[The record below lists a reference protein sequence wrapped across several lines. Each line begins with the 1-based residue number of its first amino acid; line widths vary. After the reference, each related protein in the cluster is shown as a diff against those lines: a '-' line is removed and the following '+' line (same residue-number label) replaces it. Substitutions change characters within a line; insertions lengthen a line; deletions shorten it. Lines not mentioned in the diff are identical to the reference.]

1 MKIQNSRF
9 IISAV
14 KREQYPEDELPEI
27 ALAGRSNVGKSSL
40 INMLINRKGLAKTS
54 STPGKTQ
61 TINFYDLDG
70 KMRLVDLPGYGYAR
84 VSKDKKSGW
93 GRIIESYL
101 VNRPNLMEVF
111 LLVDLRHDPTEDDR
125 LMYEWIRT
133 FGYKGVVIGTKADKI
148 SNNQIQA
155 RKKALREKLGMP
167 AEDVLLVTS
176 ADDRKGKYDVWDF
189 INDLL
194 VQKGFEVRFERQQPD
209 AGSKSA
215 GKG

>member
-14 KREQYPEDELPEI
+14 KRDQYPEDSLPEI
-27 ALAGRSNVGKSSL
+27 AMAGRSNVGKSSL

-70 KMRLVDLPGYGYAR
+70 KMRLVDLPGYGYAK

-93 GRIIESYL
+93 GKIIESYL
-101 VNRPNLMEVF
+101 VDRPNLMEVF
-111 LLVDLRHDPTEDDR
+111 LLVDLRHDPSEDDR

-133 FGYKGVVIGTKADKI
+133 FGYKGIVIATKADKI
-148 SNNQIQA
+148 KNSQLQIK
-155 RKKALREKLGMP
+155 KKALREKLGMGP
-167 AEDVLLVTS
+167 EDVLLTTS
-176 ADDRKGKYDVWDF
+176 ADSRKGKYDVWDF
-189 INDLL
+189 INSLL
-194 VQKGFEVRFERQQPD
+194 EQKGFDARFERQQPE
-209 AGSKSA
+209 
-215 GKG
+215 

>member
-14 KREQYPEDELPEI
+14 KRDQYPEDELPEI
-27 ALAGRSNVGKSSL
+27 AMAGRSNVGKSSL
-40 INMLINRKGLAKTS
+40 INMMINRKGLAKTS

-61 TINFYDLDG
+61 TINFYYLDG

-93 GRIIESYL
+93 GKIIESYL

-111 LLVDLRHDPTEDDR
+111 LLVDLRHDPSEDDR

-133 FGYKGVVIGTKADKI
+133 FGYKGVVIATKADKI
-148 SNNQIQA
+148 KNSQLQV
-155 RKKALREKLGMP
+155 RKKALREKLGMS
-167 AEDVLLVTS
+167 EDDVVIVTS
-176 ADDRKGKYDVWDF
+176 ADSRKGKYDLWDF
-189 INDLL
+189 INALL
-194 VQKGFEVRFERQQPD
+194 EQKGFEVRFERQQPEPSD
-209 AGSKSA
+209 K
-215 GKG
+215 

>member
-14 KREQYPEDELPEI
+14 KRDQYPEDELPEI
-27 ALAGRSNVGKSSL
+27 AMAGRSNVGKSSL
-40 INMLINRKGLAKTS
+40 INMMINRKGLAKTS

-93 GRIIESYL
+93 GKIIESYL

-111 LLVDLRHDPTEDDR
+111 LLVDLRHDPSEDDR

-133 FGYKGVVIGTKADKI
+133 FGYKGVVIATKADKI
-148 SNNQIQA
+148 KNSQLQV
-155 RKKALREKLGMP
+155 RKKALRDKLGMS
-167 AEDVLLVTS
+167 EDDVVIVTS
-176 ADDRKGKYDVWDF
+176 ADSRKGKYDLWDF
-189 INDLL
+189 INGLL
-194 VQKGFEVRFERQQPD
+194 EQKGFEVRFERQQPESSD
-209 AGSKSA
+209 K
-215 GKG
+215 

>member
-14 KREQYPEDELPEI
+14 KRDQYPEDELPEI
-27 ALAGRSNVGKSSL
+27 AMAGRSNVGKSSL

-70 KMRLVDLPGYGYAR
+70 KMRLVDLPGYGYAK

-93 GRIIESYL
+93 GKIIESYL

-111 LLVDLRHDPTEDDR
+111 LLVDLRHDPSEDDR

-133 FGYKGVVIGTKADKI
+133 FGYKGVVIATKADKI
-148 SNNQIQA
+148 KNSQLLI
-155 RKKALREKLGMP
+155 RKKALREKLGMSDD
-167 AEDVLLVTS
+167 DVVILTS
-176 ADDRKGKYDVWDF
+176 ADSRKGKYDVWDF
-189 INDLL
+189 INALL
-194 VQKGFEVRFERQQPD
+194 EKKGFDVSFERQQPD
-209 AGSKSA
+209 SA
-215 GKG
+215 ER

>member
-14 KREQYPEDELPEI
+14 KRDQYPEDELPEI
-27 ALAGRSNVGKSSL
+27 AMAGRSNVGKSSL
-40 INMLINRKGLAKTS
+40 INMMINRKGLAKTS

-93 GRIIESYL
+93 GKIIESYL

-111 LLVDLRHDPTEDDR
+111 LLVDLRHDPSEDDR

-133 FGYKGVVIGTKADKI
+133 FGYKGVVIATKADKI
-148 SNNQIQA
+148 KNSQLQV
-155 RKKALREKLGMP
+155 RKKALRDKLGMS
-167 AEDVLLVTS
+167 EDDVVIVTS
-176 ADDRKGKYDVWDF
+176 ADSRKGKYDLWDF
-189 INDLL
+189 INALL
-194 VQKGFEVRFERQQPD
+194 EQKGFEVRFERQQPD
-209 AGSKSA
+209 QTDK
-215 GKG
+215 

>member
-1 MKIQNSRF
+1 VKIQNSRF

-14 KREQYPEDELPEI
+14 KRDQYPEDELPEI
-27 ALAGRSNVGKSSL
+27 AMAGRSNVGKSSL
-40 INMLINRKGLAKTS
+40 INMMINRKGLAKTS

-93 GRIIESYL
+93 GKIIESYL

-111 LLVDLRHDPTEDDR
+111 LLVDLRHDPSEDDR

-133 FGYKGVVIGTKADKI
+133 FGYKGIVIATKADKI
-148 SNNQIQA
+148 KNSQLQV
-155 RKKALREKLGMP
+155 RKKALRDKLGMDDD
-167 AEDVLLVTS
+167 DVLIVTS
-176 ADDRKGKYDVWDF
+176 ADSRKGKYDVWDF
-189 INDLL
+189 INALL
-194 VQKGFEVRFERQQPD
+194 EKKGFDVRFERQQPD
-209 AGSKSA
+209 SSDK
-215 GKG
+215 

>member
-14 KREQYPEDELPEI
+14 KRDQYPEDELPEI
-27 ALAGRSNVGKSSL
+27 AMAGRSNVGKSSL
-40 INMLINRKGLAKTS
+40 INMMINRKGLAKTS

-93 GRIIESYL
+93 GKIIESYL

-111 LLVDLRHDPTEDDR
+111 LLVDLRHDPSEDDR

-133 FGYKGVVIGTKADKI
+133 FGYKGVVIATKADKI
-148 SNNQIQA
+148 KNSQLQI
-155 RKKALREKLGMP
+155 RKKALREKLGMG
-167 AEDVLLVTS
+167 EDDVVIVTS
-176 ADDRKGKYDVWDF
+176 ADSRKGKYDLWDF
-189 INDLL
+189 INALL
-194 VQKGFEVRFERQQPD
+194 EQKGFEVRFERQQPD
-209 AGSKSA
+209 SPDK
-215 GKG
+215 

>member
-14 KREQYPEDELPEI
+14 KRDQYPEDELPEI
-27 ALAGRSNVGKSSL
+27 AMAGRSNVGKSSL
-40 INMLINRKGLAKTS
+40 INMMINRKGLAKTS

-93 GRIIESYL
+93 GKIIESYL

-111 LLVDLRHDPTEDDR
+111 LLVDLRHDPSEDDR

-133 FGYKGVVIGTKADKI
+133 FGYKGVVIATKADKI
-148 SNNQIQA
+148 KNSQLQL
-155 RKKALREKLGMP
+155 RKKALREKLGMG
-167 AEDVLLVTS
+167 EDDVVIVTS
-176 ADDRKGKYDVWDF
+176 ADSRKGKYDLWDF
-189 INDLL
+189 INALL
-194 VQKGFEVRFERQQPD
+194 EQKGFEVRFERQQPD
-209 AGSKSA
+209 SPDK
-215 GKG
+215 

>member
-14 KREQYPEDELPEI
+14 KRDQYPEDLLPEI
-27 ALAGRSNVGKSSL
+27 AMAGRSNVGKSSL

-93 GRIIESYL
+93 GKIIESYL
-101 VNRPNLMEVF
+101 VDRPNLMEVF
-111 LLVDLRHDPTEDDR
+111 LLVDLRHDPSEDDR

-133 FGYKGVVIGTKADKI
+133 FGYKGIVIATKADKI
-148 SNNQIQA
+148 KNSQLQI
-155 RKKALREKLGMP
+155 RKKALREKLGMDS
-167 AEDVLLVTS
+167 EDVLLTTS
-176 ADDRKGKYDVWDF
+176 ADSRKGKYDVWDF
-189 INDLL
+189 INSLL
-194 VQKGFEVRFERQQPD
+194 EQKGFDARFERQQPD
-209 AGSKSA
+209 QAER
-215 GKG
+215 

>member
-14 KREQYPEDELPEI
+14 KRDQYPEDELPEI
-27 ALAGRSNVGKSSL
+27 AMAGRSNVGKSSL
-40 INMLINRKGLAKTS
+40 INMMINRKGLAKTS

-93 GRIIESYL
+93 GKIIESYL

-111 LLVDLRHDPTEDDR
+111 LLVDLRHDPSEDDR

-133 FGYKGVVIGTKADKI
+133 FGYKGVVIATKADKI
-148 SNNQIQA
+148 KNSQLQV
-155 RKKALREKLGMP
+155 RKKRSEKNW
-167 AEDVLLVTS
+167 A
-176 ADDRKGKYDVWDF
+176 
-189 INDLL
+189 
-194 VQKGFEVRFERQQPD
+194 
-209 AGSKSA
+209 
-215 GKG
+215 

>member
-14 KREQYPEDELPEI
+14 KRDQYPEDELPEI
-27 ALAGRSNVGKSSL
+27 AMAGRSNVGKSSL
-40 INMLINRKGLAKTS
+40 INMMINRKGLAKTS

-93 GRIIESYL
+93 GKIIESYL

-111 LLVDLRHDPTEDDR
+111 LLVDLRHDPSEDDR

-133 FGYKGVVIGTKADKI
+133 FGYKGVVIATKADKI
-148 SNNQIQA
+148 KNSQLQV
-155 RKKALREKLGMP
+155 RKKALREKLGMS
-167 AEDVLLVTS
+167 EDDVVIVTS
-176 ADDRKGKYDVWDF
+176 ADSRKGKYDLWDF
-189 INDLL
+189 INALL
-194 VQKGFEVRFERQQPD
+194 EQKGFEVRFERQQPD
-209 AGSKSA
+209 QTDK
-215 GKG
+215 

>member
-1 MKIQNSRF
+1 VKIQNSRF

-14 KREQYPEDELPEI
+14 KRDQYPEDELPEI
-27 ALAGRSNVGKSSL
+27 AMAGRSNVGKSSL
-40 INMLINRKGLAKTS
+40 INMMINRKGLAKTS

-93 GRIIESYL
+93 GKIIESYL

-111 LLVDLRHDPTEDDR
+111 LLVDLRHDPSEDDR

-133 FGYKGVVIGTKADKI
+133 FGYKGVVIATKADKI
-148 SNNQIQA
+148 KNSQLQV
-155 RKKALREKLGMP
+155 RKKALREKLGMS
-167 AEDVLLVTS
+167 EDDVVIVTS
-176 ADDRKGKYDVWDF
+176 ADSRKGKYDLWDF
-189 INDLL
+189 INALL
-194 VQKGFEVRFERQQPD
+194 EQKGFEVRFERQQPD
-209 AGSKSA
+209 QTDK
-215 GKG
+215 

>member
-14 KREQYPEDELPEI
+14 KRDQYPEDELPEI
-27 ALAGRSNVGKSSL
+27 AMAGRSNVGKSSL
-40 INMLINRKGLAKTS
+40 INMMINRKGLAKTS

-93 GRIIESYL
+93 GKIIESYL
-101 VNRPNLMEVF
+101 VNSPNLMEVF
-111 LLVDLRHDPTEDDR
+111 LLVDLRHDPSEDDR

-133 FGYKGVVIGTKADKI
+133 FGYKGVVIATKADKI
-148 SNNQIQA
+148 KNSQLQV
-155 RKKALREKLGMP
+155 RKKALRDKLGMS
-167 AEDVLLVTS
+167 EDDVVIVTS
-176 ADDRKGKYDVWDF
+176 ADSRKGKYDLWDF
-189 INDLL
+189 INALL
-194 VQKGFEVRFERQQPD
+194 EQKGFEVRFERQQPD
-209 AGSKSA
+209 QTDK
-215 GKG
+215 

>member
-14 KREQYPEDELPEI
+14 KRDQYPEDELPEI
-27 ALAGRSNVGKSSL
+27 AMAGRSNVGKSSL
-40 INMLINRKGLAKTS
+40 INMMINRKGLAKTS

-93 GRIIESYL
+93 GKIIESYL
-101 VNRPNLMEVF
+101 VNGPNLMEVF
-111 LLVDLRHDPTEDDR
+111 LLVDLRHDPSEDDR

-133 FGYKGVVIGTKADKI
+133 FGYKGVVIATKADKI
-148 SNNQIQA
+148 KNSQLQV
-155 RKKALREKLGMP
+155 RKKALRDKLGMS
-167 AEDVLLVTS
+167 EDDVVIVTS
-176 ADDRKGKYDVWDF
+176 ADSRKGKYDLWDF
-189 INDLL
+189 INALL
-194 VQKGFEVRFERQQPD
+194 EQKGFEVRFERQQPD
-209 AGSKSA
+209 QTDK
-215 GKG
+215 

>member
-14 KREQYPEDELPEI
+14 KRDQYPEDSLPEI
-27 ALAGRSNVGKSSL
+27 AMAGRSNVGKSSL

-93 GRIIESYL
+93 GKIIESYL
-101 VNRPNLMEVF
+101 VDRPNLMEVF
-111 LLVDLRHDPTEDDR
+111 LLVDLRHDPSEDDR

-133 FGYKGVVIGTKADKI
+133 FGYKGIVIATKADKI
-148 SNNQIQA
+148 RNSQLQI
-155 RKKALREKLGMP
+155 RKKALREKLGMGP
-167 AEDVLLVTS
+167 DDILLTTS
-176 ADDRKGKYDVWDF
+176 ADSRKGKYDVWDF
-189 INDLL
+189 INSLL
-194 VQKGFEVRFERQQPD
+194 EQKGFDARFERQQPE
-209 AGSKSA
+209 
-215 GKG
+215 

>member
-14 KREQYPEDELPEI
+14 KRDQYPEDELPEI
-27 ALAGRSNVGKSSL
+27 AMAGRSNVGKSSL
-40 INMLINRKGLAKTS
+40 INMMINRKGLAKTS

-93 GRIIESYL
+93 GKIIESYL

-111 LLVDLRHDPTEDDR
+111 LLVDLRHDPSEDDR

-133 FGYKGVVIGTKADKI
+133 FGYKGVVIATKADKI
-148 SNNQIQA
+148 KNSQLQV
-155 RKKALREKLGMP
+155 RKKALRDKLGMS
-167 AEDVLLVTS
+167 EDDVVIVTS
-176 ADDRKGKYDVWDF
+176 ADSRKGKYDLWDF
-189 INDLL
+189 INGLL
-194 VQKGFEVRFERQQPD
+194 ELKGFEVRFERQQPELSD
-209 AGSKSA
+209 K
-215 GKG
+215 

>member
-111 LLVDLRHDPTEDDR
+111 LLVDLRHDPTENDR

-194 VQKGFEVRFERQQPD
+194 AQKGFEVRFERQQPD
-209 AGSKSA
+209 AGGKSA
-215 GKG
+215 GKV

>member
-1 MKIQNSRF
+1 VKIQNSRF

-14 KREQYPEDELPEI
+14 KRDQYPEDELPEI
-27 ALAGRSNVGKSSL
+27 AMAGRSNVGKSSL
-40 INMLINRKGLAKTS
+40 INMMINRKGLAKTS

-93 GRIIESYL
+93 GKIIESYL

-111 LLVDLRHDPTEDDR
+111 LLVDLRHDPSEDDR

-133 FGYKGVVIGTKADKI
+133 FGYKGVVIATKADKI
-148 SNNQIQA
+148 KNSQLQV
-155 RKKALREKLGMP
+155 RKKALRDKLGMS
-167 AEDVLLVTS
+167 EDDVVIVTS
-176 ADDRKGKYDVWDF
+176 ADSRKGKYDLWDF
-189 INDLL
+189 INALL
-194 VQKGFEVRFERQQPD
+194 EQKGFEVRFERQQPD
-209 AGSKSA
+209 QTDK
-215 GKG
+215 

>member
-14 KREQYPEDELPEI
+14 KRDQYPEDELPEI
-27 ALAGRSNVGKSSL
+27 AMAGRSNVGKSSL

-70 KMRLVDLPGYGYAR
+70 KMRLVDLPGYGYAK

-93 GRIIESYL
+93 GKIIESYL

-111 LLVDLRHDPTEDDR
+111 LLVDLRHDPSEDDR

-133 FGYKGVVIGTKADKI
+133 FGYKGVVIATKADKI
-148 SNNQIQA
+148 KNSQLLI
-155 RKKALREKLGMP
+155 RKKALREKLGMGDD
-167 AEDVLLVTS
+167 DVVILTS
-176 ADDRKGKYDVWDF
+176 ADSRKGKYDVWDF
-189 INDLL
+189 INALL
-194 VQKGFEVRFERQQPD
+194 EKKGFDVRFERQQPD
-209 AGSKSA
+209 SA
-215 GKG
+215 ER

>member
-1 MKIQNSRF
+1 VKIQNSRF

-14 KREQYPEDELPEI
+14 KRDQYPEDELPEI
-27 ALAGRSNVGKSSL
+27 AMAGRSNVGKSSL
-40 INMLINRKGLAKTS
+40 INMMINRKGLAKTS

-93 GRIIESYL
+93 GKIIESYL

-111 LLVDLRHDPTEDDR
+111 LLVDLRHDPSEDDR

-133 FGYKGVVIGTKADKI
+133 FGYKGVVIATKADKI
-148 SNNQIQA
+148 KNSQLQV
-155 RKKALREKLGMP
+155 RKKALRDKLGMS
-167 AEDVLLVTS
+167 EDDVVIVTS
-176 ADDRKGKYDVWDF
+176 ADSRKGKYDLWDF
-189 INDLL
+189 INGLL
-194 VQKGFEVRFERQQPD
+194 ELKGFEVRFERQQPELSD
-209 AGSKSA
+209 K
-215 GKG
+215 